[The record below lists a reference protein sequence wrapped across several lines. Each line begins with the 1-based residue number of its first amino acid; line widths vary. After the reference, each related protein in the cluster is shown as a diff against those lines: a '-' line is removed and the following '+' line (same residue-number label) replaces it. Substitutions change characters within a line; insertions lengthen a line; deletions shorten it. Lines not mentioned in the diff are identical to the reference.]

1 MSVINRL
8 VFFIIVILAFNFN
21 LLASNSITFS
31 NVNELLDVGGQ
42 IYLLEDKTNQLTI
55 DDVLKSTG
63 FVKSEHL
70 VPNFGVTTS
79 SIWVKIEIKN
89 NTAKNNLV
97 IAVNNPLLN
106 ELELYEE
113 KNNKYILK
121 FIFKEYHLFSNRTY
135 DDPNYLFDITI
146 PQNNVRTFY
155 LKVDSW
161 ENIQLPIQLGTI
173 KEVLEV
179 AKTKDFIVGIYAG
192 ILLVML
198 FYNLFIYFLF
208 SKRYKLLVLCLLHF
222 FYRLNTV
229 DN

>member
-1 MSVINRL
+1 MRVFNRL
-8 VFFIIVILAFNFN
+8 FFFIIINLAFNFN
-21 LLASNSITFS
+21 LLASNPISFS
-31 NVNELLDVGGQ
+31 NVNELLDIGGQ
-42 IYLLEDKTNQLTI
+42 VYLLEDNTNQLTI
-55 DDVLKSTG
+55 NDVVNSTG

-70 VPNFGVTTS
+70 IPNFGVTTS
-79 SIWVKIEIKN
+79 SIWLKIEIKN
-89 NTAKNNLV
+89 NTSEENLV
-97 IAVNNPLLN
+97 IAVNNPLIN
-106 ELELYEE
+106 ELELYGE

-208 SKRYKLLVLCLLHF
+208 SKRYKLLVLCLLH
-222 FYRLNTV
+222 YIYKLNAV
-229 DN
+229 NN